1 MKENKFISDKNDLL
15 SSDTLTIKQANVPNN
30 DEQKFVRVKA
40 FSNEIVR
47 NVPSAAKKKVE
58 EETITYTEDGTA
70 MYYAEEVFDDED
82 DLYSNELKD
91 RMVEKSKYKTYK
103 EMAALID
110 EALESRGLTGK
121 FGLDLLAA
129 MNFSH
134 FIRFEK
140 DPNFVVIRTIFDMFE
155 LPFYSY
161 DANEEEIDS
170 ISHLSNIFGAISYA
184 KNNPEKPT
192 FFYVENIE
200 SKKVLDFFRPL
211 YYFIDNPTGEN
222 YLTGQGRSV
231 SVPNNFFILF
241 TLKEGQQPCDI
252 SRRLL
257 RYTAT
262 LPVNLTDC
270 DRQSEVLGVSLNMT
284 ELTRSLGNAMNEYT
298 VSEDGWRK
306 FDSLSEVI
314 GDING
319 YTMHNKIIRR
329 NEQYLTVLIS
339 SGIEENEAIDI
350 SLSRNII
357 SEAIITSRPQDYV
370 DDHDLENTLE
380 QYFGAG
386 NTPNTLKVIK
396 AYLSLFDKGGNRIEN

>member
-1 MKENKFISDKNDLL
+1 MKENKFISDRKDLL
-15 SSDTLTIKQANVPNN
+15 SSDTLTSKQANVPNE
-30 DEQKFVRVKA
+30 DGQKFVKVRA
-40 FSNEIVR
+40 FSAEIVK
-47 NVPSAAKKKVE
+47 NVSSKRKVE

-110 EALESRGLTGK
+110 EALESRGLSGK

-134 FIRFEK
+134 FIRFDK
-140 DPNFVVIRTIFDMFE
+140 DPNFVVIKTIFDMFE

-161 DANEEEIDS
+161 DASEDVDT

-200 SKKVLDFFRPL
+200 SKKVLEFFRPL
-211 YYFIDNPTGEN
+211 YYFIDNPIGEN

-231 SVPNNFFILF
+231 SVPNNFYILF
-241 TLKEGQQPCDI
+241 TLKEGEQPCDI

-262 LPVNLTDC
+262 LPVNLDLG
-270 DRQSEVLGVSLNMT
+270 DRQPEVLGVSLNMT
-284 ELTRSLGNAMNEYT
+284 ELTRSLGNAMNEFT

-306 FDSLSEVI
+306 FDSLSNVI

-339 SGIEENEAIDI
+339 SGVEENEAIDI
-350 SLSRNII
+350 SLARNII